1 MIPPRVFFVTTPDVA
16 TVTRIQRLVPTRDR
30 GTATSVVVRA
40 NKSTIGSVFGILR
53 PWPRFRALG
62 ICFPTRLAIGRA
74 AVCGTF
80 LSLMLQW
87 SFCNIVDLCLR
98 AQGVVKSEAAS
109 LSSQSEQF
117 DHAGTKIEL
126 CQLQQTLQW
135 HFGTRDVCCRQV
147 CESVDK
153 SMRQLATSTT
163 SLRNLLK

>member
-1 MIPPRVFFVTTPDVA
+1 MFFVTTPDVA
-16 TVTRIQRLVPTRDR
+16 TVNRIQRLVPTLVR

-62 ICFPTRLAIGRA
+62 VCFPSRLAIGSA
-74 AVCGTF
+74 AVCGSF
-80 LSLMLQW
+80 LNLMLQR

-98 AQGVVKSEAAS
+98 AQGAMKEALLFNECFVESVVESEAAS

-117 DHAGTKIEL
+117 DHAGTQIEL
-126 CQLQQTLQW
+126 CQLQHSSGW
-135 HFGTRDVCCRQV
+135 PHFGTRDVCCRQV

-153 SMRQLATSTT
+153 V
-163 SLRNLLK
+163 